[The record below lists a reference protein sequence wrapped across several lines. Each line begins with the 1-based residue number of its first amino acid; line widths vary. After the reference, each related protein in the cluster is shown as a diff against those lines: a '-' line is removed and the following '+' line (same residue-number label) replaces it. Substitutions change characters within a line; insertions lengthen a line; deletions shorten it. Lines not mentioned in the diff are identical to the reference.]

1 MDAKI
6 LQEAQKIIQAGTEEF
21 LLEIK
26 KSRKEDWKKLKRV
39 SLDFSIFSPLND
51 EYSEMKYFERVLVE
65 KIREYLVFNVFE
77 GLFKLHRINTTLY
90 ETRKCV
96 WHSNT
101 SLEKSV
107 PLMFI
112 TDVDGTR
119 KGYRFANHVDDK
131 DELQELFHYY
141 QIYKIEIIEF
151 DTNLPYDRNDYIS
164 ESLKQYERYISLESF
179 FDEYFSPEEYNSYI
193 NLTKKAVEQANEII
207 GLRTIRTMSGQNLSN
222 FKEIMLPEYSSIP
235 DKIWN
240 YDFSKSSKI
249 WGNINKNDYAV
260 LNESF
265 VTNKLYQAFCGKE
278 DFAKCFVTSEYLF
291 HTVGKKELFDY
302 TSVICGY
309 TKSVEQFIYKLIQ
322 INLSTLTPGST
333 LWIKTSK
340 PIYKIPHELQSQ
352 TKTNEKTKVLQ
363 IQFKKE
369 TQSFFDTTLKSMI
382 YFLKDN
388 EDGWKFSSNN
398 TQAKEYIISCLL
410 DYADSCRNGH
420 FHKDNIYDFKT
431 VERIRKNT
439 ILVFY
444 YLLGGYKLT
453 NDHEKDRL
461 ELGIE
466 SYSFDRLYKA
476 FQEKPI
482 NQFILLL
489 ADQEIKVVRL
499 SSQELN
505 ALQLTG
511 KDLPQHDENGS
522 LNQSAIYFRSVDDF
536 DETNFE
542 SACNSAEQEGLII
555 IDKNNMPQK
564 VWWYDK
570 SKDVR
575 HPVEWENE

>member
-1 MDAKI
+1 M
-6 LQEAQKIIQAGTEEF
+6 
-21 LLEIK
+21 
-26 KSRKEDWKKLKRV
+26 
-39 SLDFSIFSPLND
+39 
-51 EYSEMKYFERVLVE
+51 
-65 KIREYLVFNVFE
+65 
-77 GLFKLHRINTTLY
+77 
-90 ETRKCV
+90 TRK
-96 WHSNT
+96 
-101 SLEKSV
+101 
-107 PLMFI
+107 
-112 TDVDGTR
+112 
-119 KGYRFANHVDDK
+119 
-131 DELQELFHYY
+131 
-141 QIYKIEIIEF
+141 
-151 DTNLPYDRNDYIS
+151 
-164 ESLKQYERYISLESF
+164 
-179 FDEYFSPEEYNSYI
+179 
-193 NLTKKAVEQANEII
+193 AVKQANEII

-249 WGNINKNDYAV
+249 WGNINENDYAV

-431 VERIRKNT
+431 VERIRNNT
-439 ILVFY
+439 ILIFY
-444 YLLGGYKLT
+444 YLLGGYRLT
-453 NDHEKDRL
+453 NSHEKDIL

-466 SYSFDRLYKA
+466 SHSFDRLYNR
-476 FQEKPI
+476 FQEIPRG
-482 NQFILLL
+482 NYRFIL
-489 ADQEIKVVRL
+489 QFNGKTINVVRL
-499 SSQELN
+499 FDQEL
-505 ALQLTG
+505 
-511 KDLPQHDENGS
+511 PQYDKNGS
-522 LNQSAIYFRSVDDF
+522 LNQSAIYFKLVDVF

-542 SACNSAEQEGLII
+542 SACYNADKDRLIV
-555 IDKNNMPQK
+555 IDNNNIPQK
-564 VWWYDK
+564 VWRYDITK
-570 SKDVR
+570 GEKHLVQ
-575 HPVEWENE
+575 WENE

>member
-1 MDAKI
+1 MDAKV
-6 LQEAQKIIQAGTEEF
+6 LKEAEKLIQAGTEKF

-26 KSRKEDWKKLKRV
+26 KSRKDDWKKLNRV
-39 SLDFSIFSPLND
+39 SLDFSIFSPLNF
-51 EYSEMKYFERVLVE
+51 EYSELKFFERVLVE
-65 KIREYLVFNVFE
+65 KIREHLVLSVFE
-77 GLFKLHRINTTLY
+77 GLFKLHRIKTTLY

-112 TDVDGTR
+112 TDIDGTR
-119 KGYRFANHVDDK
+119 IGYRFANSVDDE
-131 DELQELFHYY
+131 DELQELMHYY
-141 QIYKIEIIEF
+141 QINKIAILQF
-151 DTNLPYDRNDYIS
+151 DSTIPYDRNDYIS
-164 ESLKQYERYISLESF
+164 ESLKQYESYVSLESF
-179 FDEYFSPEEYNSYI
+179 FEKYFSLEEYRLYI
-193 NLTKKAVEQANEII
+193 HMTRKAVKQANEII

-235 DKIWN
+235 DKNWN

-431 VERIRKNT
+431 VERIRNNT

-444 YLLGGYKLT
+444 YLLGGYRLT
-453 NDHEKDRL
+453 NSHEKDIL

-466 SYSFDRLYKA
+466 SHSFDRLYNR
-476 FQEKPI
+476 FQEIPRG
-482 NQFILLL
+482 NYRFIL
-489 ADQEIKVVRL
+489 QFNEKTINVVRL
-499 SSQELN
+499 FDQEL
-505 ALQLTG
+505 
-511 KDLPQHDENGS
+511 PQYDKNGS
-522 LNQSAIYFRSVDDF
+522 LNQSAIYFKLVEDF

-542 SACNSAEQEGLII
+542 SACNNTDKDRLIV
-555 IDKNNMPQK
+555 IDNNNMPQK
-564 VWWYDK
+564 VWRYDIT
-570 SKDVR
+570 KDEKHLVQ
-575 HPVEWENE
+575 WENE

>member
-26 KSRKEDWKKLKRV
+26 KSRKDDWKKLKRV
-39 SLDFSIFSPLND
+39 TLDFSIFSPFNF
-51 EYSEMKYFERVLVE
+51 EYSELKYFERVLVE
-65 KIREYLVFNVFE
+65 KIREFLVFNVFE

-90 ETRKCV
+90 ETRKYV
-96 WHSNT
+96 WASNT

-107 PLMFI
+107 PLTFI
-112 TDVDGTR
+112 TDIDGTR
-119 KGYRFANHVDDK
+119 IGYRFANSVDDE
-131 DELQELFHYY
+131 DELQELMHYY
-141 QIYKIEIIEF
+141 QINKIAILQF
-151 DTNLPYDRNDYIS
+151 DSTIPYDRNDYIS
-164 ESLKQYERYISLESF
+164 ESLKQYESYVSLESF
-179 FDEYFSPEEYNSYI
+179 FEKYFSLEEYRLYI
-193 NLTKKAVEQANEII
+193 HMTRKAVKQANEII

-340 PIYKIPHELQSQ
+340 PIYKIPPELQSQ

-431 VERIRKNT
+431 VERIRNNT

-444 YLLGGYKLT
+444 YLLGGYRLT
-453 NDHEKDRL
+453 NSHEKDIL

-466 SYSFDRLYKA
+466 SHSFDRLYNR
-476 FQEKPI
+476 FQEIPRG
-482 NQFILLL
+482 NYRFIL
-489 ADQEIKVVRL
+489 QFNEKTINVVRL
-499 SSQELN
+499 FDQEL
-505 ALQLTG
+505 
-511 KDLPQHDENGS
+511 PQYDKNGS
-522 LNQSAIYFRSVDDF
+522 LNQSAIYFKLVEDF

-542 SACNSAEQEGLII
+542 SACNNTDKDRLIV
-555 IDKNNMPQK
+555 IDNNNMPQK
-564 VWWYDK
+564 VWRYDIT
-570 SKDVR
+570 KDEKHLVQ
-575 HPVEWENE
+575 WENE

>member
-26 KSRKEDWKKLKRV
+26 KSRKDDWKKLKRV
-39 SLDFSIFSPLND
+39 MLDFTIFSPFNF
-51 EYSEMKYFERVLVE
+51 EYSELKFFERVLVE
-65 KIREYLVFNVFE
+65 KIREHLVLSVFE
-77 GLFKLHRINTTLY
+77 GLFKLHRIKTTLY

-112 TDVDGTR
+112 TDIDGTR
-119 KGYRFANHVDDK
+119 IGYRFANSVDDE
-131 DELQELFHYY
+131 DELQELMHYY
-141 QIYKIEIIEF
+141 QINKIAILQF
-151 DTNLPYDRNDYIS
+151 DSTIPYDRNDYIS
-164 ESLKQYERYISLESF
+164 ESLKQYESYVSLESF
-179 FDEYFSPEEYNSYI
+179 FEKYFSLEEYRLYI
-193 NLTKKAVEQANEII
+193 HMTRKAVKQANEII

-235 DKIWN
+235 DKNWN

-444 YLLGGYKLT
+444 YLLGGYRLT
-453 NDHEKDRL
+453 NSHEKDIL

-466 SYSFDRLYKA
+466 SHSFDRLYNR
-476 FQEKPI
+476 FQEIPRG
-482 NQFILLL
+482 NYRFIL
-489 ADQEIKVVRL
+489 QFNEKTINVVRL
-499 SSQELN
+499 FDQEL
-505 ALQLTG
+505 
-511 KDLPQHDENGS
+511 PQYDKNGS
-522 LNQSAIYFRSVDDF
+522 LNQSAIYFKLVEDF

-542 SACNSAEQEGLII
+542 SACNNTDKDRLIV
-555 IDKNNMPQK
+555 IDNNNMPQK
-564 VWWYDK
+564 VWRYDIT
-570 SKDVR
+570 KDEKHLVQ
-575 HPVEWENE
+575 WENE

>member
-1 MDAKI
+1 MDAKV
-6 LQEAQKIIQAGTEEF
+6 LKEAEKLIQAGTEKF

-26 KSRKEDWKKLKRV
+26 KSRKDDWKKLNRV
-39 SLDFSIFSPLND
+39 SLDFSIFSPLNF
-51 EYSEMKYFERVLVE
+51 EYSELKFFERVLVE
-65 KIREYLVFNVFE
+65 KIREHLVLSVFE
-77 GLFKLHRINTTLY
+77 GLFNLHRINTTLY
-90 ETRKCV
+90 ETRKYV
-96 WHSNT
+96 WVSNA

-107 PLMFI
+107 PFMFI
-112 TDVDGTR
+112 TDIDGTR
-119 KGYRFANHVDDK
+119 IGYRFANSVDDE
-131 DELQELFHYY
+131 DELQELMHYY
-141 QIYKIEIIEF
+141 QINKIAILQF
-151 DTNLPYDRNDYIS
+151 DSTIPYDRNDYIS
-164 ESLKQYERYISLESF
+164 ESLKQYESYVSLESF
-179 FDEYFSPEEYNSYI
+179 FEKYFSLEEYRLYI
-193 NLTKKAVEQANEII
+193 HMTRKAVKQANEII
-207 GLRTIRTMSGQNLSN
+207 GLRTIRTMSGQNLSK

-340 PIYKIPHELQSQ
+340 PIYKIPPELQSQ

-444 YLLGGYKLT
+444 YLLGGYRLT
-453 NDHEKDRL
+453 KSHEKDIL

-466 SYSFDRLYKA
+466 SHSFDRLYNR
-476 FQEKPI
+476 FQEIPRG
-482 NQFILLL
+482 NYRFIL
-489 ADQEIKVVRL
+489 QFNEKTINVVRL
-499 SSQELN
+499 FDQELPHYD
-505 ALQLTG
+505 
-511 KDLPQHDENGS
+511 KNGS
-522 LNQSAIYFRSVDDF
+522 LNQSAIYFKLVEDF

-542 SACNSAEQEGLII
+542 SACNNTDKDRLIV
-555 IDKNNMPQK
+555 IDNNNMPQK
-564 VWWYDK
+564 VWRYDIT
-570 SKDVR
+570 KDEKHLVQ
-575 HPVEWENE
+575 WENE

>member
-6 LQEAQKIIQAGTEEF
+6 LQEAQKKIQAETEEF

-26 KSRKEDWKKLKRV
+26 KSRKDDWKKLKRV

-51 EYSEMKYFERVLVE
+51 EYSELKFFERVLVE
-65 KIREYLVFNVFE
+65 KIREHLVLSVFE
-77 GLFKLHRINTTLY
+77 GLFKLHRIKTTLY

-112 TDVDGTR
+112 TNIDGTR
-119 KGYRFANHVDDK
+119 IGYRFANSVDDE
-131 DELQELFHYY
+131 DELQELMHYY
-141 QIYKIEIIEF
+141 QINTIAILQFESTI
-151 DTNLPYDRNDYIS
+151 PYDRNDYIS
-164 ESLKQYERYISLESF
+164 ESLKQYESYVSLESF
-179 FDEYFSPEEYNSYI
+179 FEKYFSLEEYRLYI
-193 NLTKKAVEQANEII
+193 HMTRKAVKQANEII

-249 WGNINKNDYAV
+249 WGNINENDYAV

-340 PIYKIPHELQSQ
+340 PIYKIPPELQSQ

-431 VERIRKNT
+431 VERIRNNT

-444 YLLGGYKLT
+444 YLLGGYRLT
-453 NDHEKDRL
+453 NSHEKDIL

-466 SYSFDRLYKA
+466 SHSFDRLYNR
-476 FQEKPI
+476 FQEIPRG
-482 NQFILLL
+482 NYRFIL
-489 ADQEIKVVRL
+489 QFNEKTINVVRL
-499 SSQELN
+499 FDQELPHYD
-505 ALQLTG
+505 
-511 KDLPQHDENGS
+511 KNGS
-522 LNQSAIYFRSVDDF
+522 LNQSAIYFKLVEDF
-536 DETNFE
+536 DETDFE
-542 SACNSAEQEGLII
+542 SACNNTDRDRLIV
-555 IDKNNMPQK
+555 IDNNNMPQK
-564 VWWYDK
+564 VWRYDITK
-570 SKDVR
+570 GEKHLVQ
-575 HPVEWENE
+575 WENE